1 MIPFPFQ
8 AGGLG
13 LVQQAAGAVDPHW
26 SSVLMLMNE
35 GASNGATSFT
45 DAKGNSYSRTGSAVV
60 ATGIGGFPGAC
71 VNAPAN
77 GSYFSI
83 AASTGLNFLQA
94 GDYTI
99 EAKIRLTNAAG
110 TGNGSIIIG
119 RANSVGS
126 NGWIFRCVN
135 SGLELAY
142 PGLAS
147 ANLAQTW
154 TLNQTYDVM
163 ACRIGT
169 QHYLGINGVVSAVS
183 LSNRVVDAGSDP
195 VYIGDHPN
203 YADSIEYVSH
213 RVTRGVGRYNA
224 NYTPPT
230 SWPTS

>member
-13 LVQQAAGAVDPHW
+13 MVQQETGPVDPYW
-26 SSVLMLMNE
+26 SSVILLMNE
-35 GASNGATSFT
+35 GASTGATSFV
-45 DAKGNSYSRTGSAVV
+45 DAKGNTHTRTGTAAV

-71 VNAPAN
+71 INAPSN
-77 GSYFSI
+77 GNYFSV
-83 AASTGLNFLQA
+83 AASAGLNFLQA

-99 EAKIRLTNAAG
+99 EAKIRLTNSAG
-110 TGNGSIIIG
+110 TGNGSIIVA
-119 RANSVGS
+119 RANGVGS
-126 NGWIFRCVN
+126 NGWIFRCVD
-135 SGLELAY
+135 SGLQLAY

-147 ANLAQTW
+147 TSLAQTW

-183 LSNRVVDAGSDP
+183 LSNRTTDAGSDNIT
-195 VYIGDHPN
+195 IGDHPS

-213 RVTRGVGRYNA
+213 RITRGVGRYSA

>member
-1 MIPFPFQ
+1 MLIDAYRFV
-8 AGGLG
+8 GGPT
-13 LVQQAAGAVDPHW
+13 DPYW

-60 ATGIGGFPGAC
+60 ATGISGFHGSC
-71 VNAPAN
+71 VNAPSN
-77 GSYFSI
+77 GSYFSV
-83 AASTGLNFLQA
+83 AASSGLNFLNA

-110 TGNGSIIIG
+110 TVNGSIIIG
-119 RANSVGS
+119 RS
-126 NGWIFRCVN
+126 NNTGTTGWILRCVN

-142 PGLAS
+142 PGLAA

-169 QHYLGINGVVSAVS
+169 QHYLGVDGVVSAVS
-183 LSNRVVDAGSDP
+183 LSNRLLESSSDP

-213 RVTRGVGRYNA
+213 RITRGVGRYSS